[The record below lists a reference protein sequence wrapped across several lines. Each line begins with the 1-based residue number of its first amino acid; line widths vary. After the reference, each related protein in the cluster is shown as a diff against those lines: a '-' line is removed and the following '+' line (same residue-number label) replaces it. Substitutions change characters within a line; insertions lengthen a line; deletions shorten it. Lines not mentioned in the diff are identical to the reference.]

1 MSRSAGRKSD
11 EIRKTSFHPYFL
23 KHPEGSCLIECGDTR
38 VLATIT
44 VEEKVPPFLKGQG
57 TGWLAAE
64 YDMLPGSTEKRHTR
78 ERTLGKVS
86 GRSQEIQRLLGRSLR
101 GMIDLKKLGEK
112 TLLVDCDVLQ
122 ADGGTRV
129 SAINAGAVALTL
141 AIKRL
146 HFRCHLNADP
156 LLGLVSA
163 VSIGI
168 VRGEKLLDLD
178 FQEDSNADVD
188 LNIVENEKGEL
199 LEVQGTG
206 ENRAFALRE
215 LFDLI
220 QMGEKGLAEII
231 KLQKDAIEAGYET
244 ILRQS

>member
-1 MSRSAGRKSD
+1 
-11 EIRKTSFHPYFL
+11 
-23 KHPEGSCLIECGDTR
+23 
-38 VLATIT
+38 
-44 VEEKVPPFLKGQG
+44 
-57 TGWLAAE
+57 
-64 YDMLPGSTEKRHTR
+64 MLP
-78 ERTLGKVS
+78 
-86 GRSQEIQRLLGRSLR
+86 
-101 GMIDLKKLGEK
+101 
-112 TLLVDCDVLQ
+112 
-122 ADGGTRV
+122 
-129 SAINAGAVALTL
+129 
-141 AIKRL
+141 
-146 HFRCHLNADP
+146 
-156 LLGLVSA
+156 